1 MVAVSCQSDCCVT
14 NIMNLKKTNSLCRS
28 YSSFCRLS
36 VSLYS
41 VVPDHYLKHFC
52 LFFFF
57 FFCPFR
63 SHLFFFSLPPNE
75 QTDRSPEEVGLGHC
89 LVSLCHRWRICCHV
103 KWRGGVAKK
112 REKTVI
118 NRMWWCQTGSQ
129 CSQECAEII
138 AAMLCRLVSNTSL
151 QHFTQ
156 QFSMDNASNHTLF
169 LYLSNIKNDQVKIG
183 KYS

>member
-1 MVAVSCQSDCCVT
+1 MVAVSCQGDCCVT
-14 NIMNLKKTNSLCRS
+14 NIMTLKKTNSLCRS
-28 YSSFCRLS
+28 YSSFCSLTQFCCPRPLS
-36 VSLYS
+36 ETLLSL
-41 VVPDHYLKHFC
+41 
-52 LFFFF
+52 LFFFV
-57 FFCPFR
+57 P
-63 SHLFFFSLPPNE
+63 SDLIWGFFFSLPPNE

-103 KWRGGVAKK
+103 KWRGGVEKK

-129 CSQECAEII
+129 CSQECAKII

-156 QFSMDNASNHTLF
+156 QFSMDNASNHVLF